1 MLSAARWI
9 LGGFALL
16 LPSYCMAAAL
26 QAGAASI
33 DITPPPGCPMWGYAA
48 RHAQPSVGV
57 LDPLQ
62 ARAVVLATGKDRI
75 AIVSIDLGRPPTRAW
90 TATIRARVKAEAGIE
105 HIFLVATHTHHG
117 PILEVERY
125 PDAKHPYVREL
136 EKKLSDVI
144 IEAARALKPAR
155 LAIASREV
163 SFNRNRQSHLADKP
177 VDRELLVL
185 RVEDPD
191 GRPLAVLVNFA
202 AHPILQDR
210 KELRYSADYPGVLAR
225 LVEKQADVPCLFLQG
240 AAGDLSPDQT
250 KGHDPASFGE
260 SLGKEVLSLLKSVR
274 SIEIGADHL
283 RATEDDFRF
292 GQRID
297 LGNPVVKLM
306 FSTAFFPELVDFY
319 EREYRDGIRPH
330 LATALLGEKI
340 GFVGV
345 SGEFFCAHSLRLKK
359 RARLEH
365 LFFLGYCND
374 YQQYFPTIEAAAEGG
389 YGADSRVAPVE
400 LGAGERVMDRALIR
414 LYEMRGKLSERGS
427 KAAARP

>member
-9 LGGFALL
+9 LGGLALL
-16 LPSYCMAAAL
+16 LPGYCPAAGL
-26 QAGAASI
+26 QAGAARI
-33 DITPPPGCPMWGYAA
+33 DITPPAGCAMWGYAA

-62 ARAVVLATGKDRI
+62 ARAVVLAAGKDRI
-75 AIVSIDLGRPPTRAW
+75 AIVSMDLGRPPTRAS
-90 TATIRARVKAEAGIE
+90 TAAIRTRVKAEAGID

-117 PILEVERY
+117 PVLEVERY
-125 PDAKHPYVREL
+125 PDVKHPYVREL
-136 EKKLSDVI
+136 ERKLGNVI
-144 IEAARALKPAR
+144 IEAASALKPAR
-155 LAIASREV
+155 LAIGSREV
-163 SFNRNRQSHLADKP
+163 PYNRNRQSHLADKP
-177 VDRELLVL
+177 VDRELLVM
-185 RVEDPD
+185 RVEDQD
-191 GRPLAVLVNFA
+191 GRALAVLANFA

-225 LVEKQADVPCLFLQG
+225 LVEKQIGVPCLFLQG
-240 AAGDLSPDQT
+240 AAGDLSPDQAR
-250 KGHDPASFGE
+250 GHDPAAFGE
-260 SLGKEVLSLLKSVR
+260 SLGNEVLSLLKSVGSVDVGTAR
-274 SIEIGADHL
+274 L

-330 LATALLGEKI
+330 LTTALVGEKI

-374 YQQYFPTIEAAAEGG
+374 YQQYFPTIEAVAEGG

-414 LYEMRGKLSERGS
+414 VYEMRGKLSERGS
-427 KAAARP
+427 PGPAR